1 MAFKYTGKI
10 KFSDNSKINF
20 EINAD
25 GQVQYSFTDGM
36 PFEPIEFLQLMS
48 EAIRANYNLL
58 KGCSPKHIEMDE
70 VEV

>member
-10 KFSDNSKINF
+10 KFSDNSRINF
-20 EINAD
+20 EINQN
-25 GQVQYSFTDGM
+25 GEIQYSFNDVM
-36 PFEPIEFLQLMS
+36 PYEPIQFLQLMS

-70 VEV
+70 IEV